1 MSKKY
6 DLRFRYGSI
15 KWDGANTAEV
25 IQFMNKSPNFQV
37 LYGSGHGA
45 SEVVG
50 PDGIKKLTIEPNDI
64 MRHSPITLRVGDTL
78 ELVQDGYGKCLEV
91 KEANHAK

>member
-6 DLRFRYGSI
+6 DLRFRYGSV
-15 KWDGANTAEV
+15 KWDGTNTDEV
-25 IQFMNKSPNFQV
+25 IQFMNNSLDFQV

-50 PDGIKKLTIEPNDI
+50 PDGVKELTIEPVDI

-78 ELVQDGYGKCLEV
+78 ELVQGGYGKELEV
-91 KEANHAK
+91 KEAHHAK

>member
-6 DLRFRYGSI
+6 DLRFRYGSV
-15 KWDGANTAEV
+15 KWDGTNTDEV
-25 IQFMNKSPNFQV
+25 IRFMNGSLNFQV

-50 PDGIKKLTIEPNDI
+50 PDGVKELTIEPIDI

-78 ELVQDGYGKCLEV
+78 ELVQGSSGKELV
-91 KEANHAK
+91 IKEARHAK